1 MAETDVHRQ
10 QIIDLITALTNH
22 FAGEPDVY
30 VSGNLLMYYV
40 PNDPTRSVAP
50 DVFMVQGVEK
60 RSRRTYKVWEE
71 AKGPDVVIEITS
83 ASTRLEDLGV
93 KKGLYEVLGVRE
105 YFLFDPLGE
114 YLQPALQGYRLVNGE
129 YKPLKGRTLTSQVL
143 GMELRV
149 EDGWLRLYDLETGSR
164 LLTPAEEAEARQAA
178 EARAAAAEAEV
189 ARLQAELVRLRQQ
202 GNTP

>member
-1 MAETDVHRQ
+1 
-10 QIIDLITALTNH
+10 
-22 FAGEPDVY
+22 
-30 VSGNLLMYYV
+30 
-40 PNDPTRSVAP
+40 
-50 DVFMVQGVEK
+50 
-60 RSRRTYKVWEE
+60 
-71 AKGPDVVIEITS
+71 
-83 ASTRLEDLGV
+83 
-93 KKGLYEVLGVRE
+93 
-105 YFLFDPLGE
+105 
-114 YLQPALQGYRLVNGE
+114 VNGE

-164 LLTPAEEAEARQAA
+164 LLTPTEEAEARQAAEARATYEAEARQAA